1 MAAMSRRMVMMR
13 IASRLRWRRRRSAA
27 RSETSTTSLNGSWV
41 KVLLAAAASA
51 AAESFVVVSPAA
63 VSTDASAIAAA
74 DASAGALARER
85 ACLLFG
91 RLCRKAI
98 FCVPSPYAC
107 CQGVRM
113 RVCLLA
119 APSLAVTYAIECT
132 PSIT

>member
-1 MAAMSRRMVMMR
+1 MMR

-51 AAESFVVVSPAA
+51 AAESFVVVS
-63 VSTDASAIAAA
+63 TDASAIAAA
-74 DASAGALARER
+74 DAPAGALARER